1 MRTFLLFL
9 AVCLTASFASAAF
22 VGYDPQGSEQPDAYD
37 SDWVQ
42 SSHSESCLVSPWGNV
57 TDGIAYWSLA
67 SGRSSWTNDAD
78 FDSSTTWTMD
88 IKCKTVT
95 SSSGWQYQ
103 MFIQVRDGDERII
116 CSIGDNKDPGM
127 TGVKIIAEDGGAP
140 GTYGEW
146 YGNCTDEGFNIWR
159 FVRDGAM
166 MYVYLNDNA
175 TPVISHATATANLA
189 GGLSQ
194 VNIGRIGGRAAGKAY
209 FDYILWDDSQAIL
222 APPVPEPATLTLLAL
237 GGGLLLRRKK

>member
-42 SSHSESCLVSPWGNV
+42 STHSESCLMSPWGSVSN
-57 TDGIAYWSLA
+57 GIAYWSLA
-67 SGRSSWTNDAD
+67 SGRSSWNNDND

-88 IKCKTVT
+88 IKCKTN
-95 SSSGWQYQ
+95 SSTSGWQYQ
-103 MFIQVRDGDERII
+103 MYICVLDGDEFIVAA
-116 CSIGDNKDPGM
+116 IGDTKETGI
-127 TGVKIIAEDGGAP
+127 TGVRVIAEDGGPP

-146 YGNCTDEGFNIWR
+146 YGNCTDETFNIWR
-159 FVRDGAM
+159 FVRNGSD
-166 MYVYLNDNA
+166 MYVYLNNKT
-175 TPVISHATATANLA
+175 TPVISCAAPTANQA
-189 GGLSQ
+189 GGSSK
-194 VNIGRIGGRAAGKAY
+194 VYIGRTDGRAAGQAY

-237 GGGLLLRRKK
+237 GGGLLLRRRK